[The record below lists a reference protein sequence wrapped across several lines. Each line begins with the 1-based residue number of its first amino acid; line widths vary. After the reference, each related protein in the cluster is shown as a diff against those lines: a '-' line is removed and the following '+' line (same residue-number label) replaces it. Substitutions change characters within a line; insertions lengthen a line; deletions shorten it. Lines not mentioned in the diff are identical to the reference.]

1 MGSLSDYAELEVL
14 DHVLKTGI
22 YTAATTLYVG
32 LSTVTIDDAT
42 TGGDVTEPSE
52 MGYARVE
59 CNTWDAAGTE
69 SRATENTGVITFAEA
84 SGDWGTITDFFV
96 ADHLTTGNIIA
107 YGTFSAGKA
116 VGTGDNPSIAA
127 GGIDIS
133 VNTGGMATHL
143 AGSIL
148 DHVFKTAVYTAA
160 TTLYV
165 GLSTG
170 TIADATT
177 GGAAGEPAAGAY
189 ARVECN
195 TWDVAAAGASENT
208 AAITFAQATASWGT
222 ITDFFIA
229 DHLTTGNLLFYTVAD
244 ASKAVG
250 TNDTIQID
258 SSEMNILPC
267 IPPITPMDNSSS

>member
-1 MGSLSDYAELEVL
+1 MGSLSNYAELEVL

-32 LSTVTIDDAT
+32 LSTGTIADAT
-42 TGGDVTEPSE
+42 TGSDVVEPSA
-52 MGYARVE
+52 MGYARVA
-59 CNTWDAAGTE
+59 CNTWDAVGTGA
-69 SRATENTGVITFAEA
+69 RATENTGVITFAEA
-84 SGDWGTITDFFV
+84 TGNWGTITDWFV
-96 ADHLTTGNIIA
+96 ADHLSTGNIIA

-127 GGIDIS
+127 GGIDIT
-133 VNTGGMATHL
+133 VNSGGMVTHL

-177 GGAAGEPAAGAY
+177 GSAAGEPSGGAY
-189 ARVECN
+189 ARLACN
-195 TWDVAAAGASENT
+195 TWDTASGGATANT
-208 AAITFAQATASWGT
+208 AAITFVQATASWGT

-229 DHLTTGNLLFYTVAD
+229 DHLTTGNLLFYEVAD

-250 TNDTIQID
+250 TNDTVQFD
-258 SSEMNILPC
+258 AGSFD
-267 IPPITPMDNSSS
+267 ITLT

>member
-1 MGSLSDYAELEVL
+1 MAGSLSDYAENEIL

-42 TGGDVTEPSE
+42 TGGDVTEPSTVSA
-52 MGYARVE
+52 YARVQ
-59 CNTWDAAGTE
+59 CDTWDAVGTE
-69 SRATENTGVITFAEA
+69 ARATENTGVITFVE
-84 SGDWGTITDFFV
+84 STGDWGTITDWFV
-96 ADHLTTGNIIA
+96 ADHLTTGNILA

-133 VNTGGMATHL
+133 VDSGGMVDYL

-148 DHVFKTAVYTAA
+148 DHIFKTAVYTAA
-160 TTLYV
+160 DTLYV
-165 GLSTG
+165 GLSTV
-170 TIADATT
+170 TIDDDTT
-177 GGAAGEPAAGAY
+177 GGDVTEPAAGAY
-189 ARVECN
+189 ARLACN
-195 TWDVAAAGASENT
+195 TWDVAASGATENT
-208 AAITFAQATASWGT
+208 AAITFAKATASWGT

-229 DHLTTGNLLFYTVAD
+229 DHLSTGNMLFYETAD

-250 TNDTIQID
+250 TNDTVQFD
-258 SSEMNILPC
+258 AGSFD
-267 IPPITPMDNSSS
+267 ITLD